1 MATSGQLKTRI
12 DRLTKKIVEKGA
24 SMPPDKKR
32 VFAKKL
38 KRWQRA
44 RRVALAMEKRRAAP
58 AKEEKEEKAAAAPPA
73 S

>member
-12 DRLTKKIVEKGA
+12 DRLAKKIAEKGA

-58 AKEEKEEKAAAAPPA
+58 AKEAKEEQAAAAPPA

>member
-12 DRLTKKIVEKGA
+12 DRLTKKIAEKGA

-44 RRVALAMEKRRAAP
+44 RRVALSMEKRRAAP
-58 AKEEKEEKAAAAPPA
+58 AKEAKEEKAAAAPPA

>member
-12 DRLTKKIVEKGA
+12 DRLTKKIAEKGP
-24 SMPPDKKR
+24 SMAPDKRR

-44 RRVALAMEKRRAAP
+44 RRVALAMEKRRAGFAK
-58 AKEEKEEKAAAAPPA
+58 KEEQAAAAPA
-73 S
+73 AT

>member
-12 DRLTKKIVEKGA
+12 DRITKKITEKGA

-58 AKEEKEEKAAAAPPA
+58 AKEEKEEKAPAAPPA

>member
-12 DRLTKKIVEKGA
+12 DRLTKKITEKGA

-44 RRVALAMEKRRAAP
+44 RRVALAMEKRQAGP
-58 AKEEKEEKAAAAPPA
+58 AKEAKEEKAAAAPPA

>member
-12 DRLTKKIVEKGA
+12 DRLTKKIAEKGA

-58 AKEEKEEKAAAAPPA
+58 AKEVKDEKAAAAPPA

>member
-12 DRLTKKIVEKGA
+12 DRLTKKIAEKGS
-24 SMPPDKKR
+24 SMTPDKRR

-44 RRVALAMEKRRAAP
+44 RRVALAMEKHRAGP
-58 AKEEKEEKAAAAPPA
+58 AREEKAAAAPA
-73 S
+73 AT

>member
-12 DRLTKKIVEKGA
+12 DRLTRKIAEKGP
-24 SMPPDKKR
+24 SMAPDKRR

-58 AKEEKEEKAAAAPPA
+58 VKDEKAAAATPA
-73 S
+73 T

>member
-12 DRLTKKIVEKGA
+12 DRLTKKIAEKGPSLA
-24 SMPPDKKR
+24 PDKRR

-58 AKEEKEEKAAAAPPA
+58 AKESKEDQPAAAPPA